1 VATIRA
7 EFERARANGSSG
19 SQGGGSEKGGKKEKG
34 ASATSTQA
42 IKHALADGK
51 LQLKRL
57 EEMLG
62 MQR

>member
-1 VATIRA
+1 MATIRA
-7 EFERARANGSSG
+7 EFERARAKGSE
-19 SQGGGSEKGGKKEKG
+19 GGSDEKGGGKKKEG
-34 ASATSTQA
+34 DTTASTQA